1 MDSLSTSSQQ
11 EMNYFPSAVPDSPVQ
26 IPNHQSGSFLSPE
39 STDSP
44 GRQSSSTTGEMAVVI
59 SIGPSREPLPLM
71 RYEFFSST
79 GKGTPSKEGA
89 DYELIVKSK
98 LIQSKFSNLVLGICS
113 LLQGSSTAYLEKLQ
127 MWLSLQSCSQA
138 AQALRAFGESSDVMR
153 AKTIPTVISS
163 LRCYMSWYN
172 YGLVADIAKQFC
184 GIKGDVLVRE
194 YEAELKEYFKMLILH
209 CPPLFPDNSECTT
222 GAVDLLEVK
231 VGWEV
236 STAVLE
242 DIAIFKHTLCQLCD
256 LDPRFL
262 VIRGISTTNFQMS
275 WAFPS
280 VAREIK
286 LNSDTLYHKSKVHTL
301 KMSDFQLDLRQVRL
315 TWTFHTLIRLFLL
328 YIIIAKD

>member
-1 MDSLSTSSQQ
+1 MDSVSTSSQQ
-11 EMNYFPSAVPDSPVQ
+11 EKSSLDYFPSAVPESPVQ
-26 IPNHQSGSFLSPE
+26 VTSGSPPE
-39 STDSP
+39 LTDFP
-44 GRQSSSTTGEMAVVI
+44 NRNSSTSEMAVVI

-71 RYEFFSST
+71 RYEFYNST
-79 GKGTPSKEGA
+79 PGKGTCISSKEGA

-113 LLQGSSTAYLEKLQ
+113 LLQGSTTAYLEKLQ
-127 MWLSLQSCSQA
+127 MWLSFQSCSQA
-138 AQALRAFGESSDVMR
+138 AQALRAFSDCSDVMR
-153 AKTIPTVISS
+153 AKTIPAVISS

-184 GIKGDVLVRE
+184 GIKGEVLVGE
-194 YEAELKEYFKMLILH
+194 YEAELKEYFKRLILH
-209 CPPLFPDNSECTT
+209 CPPLFPDNSDCTAGT
-222 GAVDLLEVK
+222 VDSLEVK
-231 VGWEV
+231 VGWEA

-262 VIRGISTTNFQMS
+262 VIRSISTTNFQMS

-280 VAREIK
+280 VAREKIRRAIQ

-301 KMSDFQLDLRQVRL
+301 KMSDFQLDLRQVRPS
-315 TWTFHTLIRLFLL
+315 RNNN
-328 YIIIAKD
+328 Y